1 MSTQNTSGSS
11 FIGRVI
17 RAIVDAFKA
26 QCAGICE
33 QRDHIRWLSVR

>member
-1 MSTQNTSGSS
+1 MSTLKR
-11 FIGRVI
+11 II

-26 QCAGICE
+26 QCADVCE